1 MAAMSRGVRSVVSF
15 LLGRYLTVAREY
27 GMEDLIPL
35 GRTDIRISPLGLGT
49 WQWGD
54 RMVWGYGKTYTDSD
68 IREAFHVSLKS
79 GINFFDTAEVYGK
92 GRSEELL
99 GAYLQEAKQSPL
111 KAPLVVATKFMP
123 YPWRLWKGSLLS
135 ALRASLARLRLEQ
148 VDLYQI
154 HWPFRPV
161 PIERWANA
169 LADAVEAGLTRAVG
183 VSNYDAAQMLRAHSA
198 LAKRGVPLASN
209 QVEFHLLNRR
219 VEHKGLLK
227 LCRELGVTLIAYSP
241 LAKGLL
247 TGKYTPQARP
257 PGMRSYFF
265 RRARL
270 SKIQPLIQLL
280 RAIGEAH
287 DGKSPG
293 QVALNW
299 VICKGAVPIPG
310 AKNARQ
316 AQENAATLGWRL
328 REAEVGALDEE
339 SQKLSF

>member
-1 MAAMSRGVRSVVSF
+1 MA
-15 LLGRYLTVAREY
+15 
-27 GMEDLIPL
+27 DLIPL
-35 GRTDIRISPLGLGT
+35 GKTDIRISRLGLGT

-54 RMVWGYGKTYTDSD
+54 RMMWGYGKTYTDSD
-68 IREAFHVSLKS
+68 IHDAFDVSLQS

-92 GRSEELL
+92 GRSEQLL
-99 GAYLQEAKQSPL
+99 GACLREARQSPL
-111 KAPLVVATKFMP
+111 RAPLVVATKFMP
-123 YPWRLWKGSLLS
+123 YPWRLRKGVLLS
-135 ALRASLARLRLEQ
+135 KLRASLVRLGLER

-154 HWPFRPV
+154 HWPLRPV
-161 PIERWANA
+161 PIEVWANA

-183 VSNYDAAQMLRAHSA
+183 VSNYNSAQMRRAHSA
-198 LAKRGVPLASN
+198 LSKRCISLASN

-219 VEHKGLLK
+219 VEHEGLLK

-247 TGKYTPQARP
+247 TGKYTPKAPP
-257 PGMRSYFF
+257 PGLRSYLF

-270 SKIQPLIQLL
+270 GKIQPLIQLL
-280 RAIGEAH
+280 RAIGAAH
-287 DGKSPG
+287 EGKSPA

-328 REAEVGALDEE
+328 AEHEISALDEE
-339 SQKLSF
+339 SQKLAVA

>member
-1 MAAMSRGVRSVVSF
+1 
-15 LLGRYLTVAREY
+15 
-27 GMEDLIPL
+27 MEDLIPL
-35 GRTDIRISPLGLGT
+35 GKTDIRISPLGLGT

-54 RMVWGYGKTYTDSD
+54 RMMWGYGKTHTDSD
-68 IREAFHVSLKS
+68 LHDAFQVSLQS
-79 GINFFDTAEVYGK
+79 GISFFDTAEVYGK

-99 GAYLQEAKQSPL
+99 GACLKEAGQSPL
-111 KAPLVVATKFMP
+111 RAPLVVATKFMP
-123 YPWRLWKGSLLS
+123 YPWRLRKGMLLS
-135 ALRASLARLRLEQ
+135 KLRASLARLRLER

-161 PIERWANA
+161 PIETWANA

-183 VSNYDAAQMLRAHSA
+183 VSNYNSAQMLRAHSA
-198 LAKRGVPLASN
+198 LAKRGIALASN

-219 VEHKGLLK
+219 VEQKGLLK

-247 TGKYTPQARP
+247 TGKYSPQTRP
-257 PGMRSYFF
+257 HGMRRYLF

-270 SKIQPLIQLL
+270 GKIQPLIQLL
-280 RAIGEAH
+280 RAIGDAH
-287 DGKSPG
+287 DGKSPA
-293 QVALNW
+293 QIALNW

-316 AQENAATLGWRL
+316 ARDNAAALGWRL
-328 REAEVGALDEE
+328 AEAEIAALDAE
-339 SQKLSF
+339 SQKLSIA

>member
-1 MAAMSRGVRSVVSF
+1 MM
-15 LLGRYLTVAREY
+15 
-27 GMEDLIPL
+27 
-35 GRTDIRISPLGLGT
+35 
-49 WQWGD
+49 
-54 RMVWGYGKTYTDSD
+54 WGYGKGYTDRD
-68 IREAFHVSLKS
+68 LHEAFQVSRQS

-99 GAYLQEAKQSPL
+99 GACLKEAGQS
-111 KAPLVVATKFMP
+111 AAMGPLVVATKFMP
-123 YPWRLWKGSLLS
+123 YPWRLRKGILLS
-135 ALRASLARLRLEQ
+135 KLRASLARLRLER

-154 HWPFRPV
+154 HWPFRPL
-161 PIERWANA
+161 PIELWANA

-183 VSNYDAAQMLRAHSA
+183 VSNYNSAQMWRGHST
-198 LAKRGVPLASN
+198 LAKRGILLASN

-219 VEHKGLLK
+219 VEREGLLK

-247 TGKYTPQARP
+247 TGKYTPQAPP
-257 PGMRSYFF
+257 PGIRSFLF

-270 SKIQPLIQLL
+270 RKIQPLIQLL

-287 DGKSPG
+287 EGKSPA

-316 AQENAATLGWRL
+316 AQENAGALGWRL
-328 REAEVGALDEE
+328 GDAEIAALDEE
-339 SQKLSF
+339 SQKLSS